1 MFIMMAICMLVVM
14 LITSNHYRQIQKQDT
29 RTLGDFYQKTKSAI
43 DKGRHVGGGSG
54 RQKPMAKDKGG
65 EASNHGD
72 DEDDAVARALASR
85 LKLAEQKAKDSA
97 NAKGPNKPDAPEA
110 IIGVGSSASG
120 QGKKSNE
127 VQKGKPVDEDAEVE
141 AEINTILKKSPGKHI
156 SVASCPRRK
165 R

>member
-1 MFIMMAICMLVVM
+1 MMAICILVVI

-29 RTLGDFYQKTKSAI
+29 RTLGDFYQKTKNAI

-54 RQKPMAKDKGG
+54 RQKPMAKDKG
-65 EASNHGD
+65 EPVNHGD
-72 DEDDAVARALASR
+72 DGDEEDDAVARALASR

-120 QGKKSNE
+120 QGKKSGE

-141 AEINTILKKSPGKHI
+141 GEINTILKKSPGIHI
-156 SVASCPRRK
+156 PVASCPRRK